1 MLRVAFWFLV
11 AFSVVLV
18 IQSFRLIA
26 QPDFTRAGL
35 AEHLAIY
42 LVLTPLFAFQLAFT
56 ASQFRRNNQ
65 SIIEFEC
72 DETAL
77 QFRKLGDT
85 HKETRPLSE
94 IVRVYKWRGL
104 GHPVGYRLAFRDGST
119 AYVNYSLSN
128 AKALEARLK
137 DACVPAHSWL
147 EILRKLRD

>member
-1 MLRVAFWFLV
+1 MKISGEMTKREQFLLRVAFWFLV

-42 LVLTPLFAFQLAFT
+42 LV
-56 ASQFRRNNQ
+56 
-65 SIIEFEC
+65 
-72 DETAL
+72 
-77 QFRKLGDT
+77 
-85 HKETRPLSE
+85 RPLSE